1 MPSPESTFP
10 AWRQPG
16 VTDGHVPELL
26 QTTLGELDLAKTSK
40 EVWGTILQLG
50 TTVRLPYIDLVYK
63 APHQTEQAA
72 KVWKNYNSDWLDRVL
87 GASHHCPWTEFRAP
101 LIQGLT
107 PRLAGQQFLD
117 KDTKTTAPLESAY
130 EAAASNG
137 LTSSFVVPVSMHAPP
152 YKGTLSFSGDASR
165 RETLAILRAHG
176 WALQTVALVGF
187 TKLITTQLRE
197 FSADANI
204 TEKQSDILR
213 LLGEGLK
220 DREIADCLGV
230 TVSAVR
236 QRMTSMSKNTG
247 LHTRAELAAL
257 AMSLGLLSDP
267 TQPRDATET
276 NGQISLKTAAKR
288 TSGWGIR
295 RPQAQR

>member
-1 MPSPESTFP
+1 M
-10 AWRQPG
+10 
-16 VTDGHVPELL
+16 PELL
-26 QTTLGELDLAKTSK
+26 QTTLRELDLAKTSK

-63 APHQTEQAA
+63 APHQSEQAA
-72 KVWKNYNSDWLDRVL
+72 TVWKNYNSDWLDRAL
-87 GASHHCPWTEFRAP
+87 GASHHCPWTAFRAP
-101 LIQGLT
+101 LTQGLT

-137 LTSSFVVPVSMHAPP
+137 LPSSFVVPVSMHAPP

-197 FSADANI
+197 FSAGANI

>member
-50 TTVRLPYIDLVYK
+50 TTVRLPYVDLVYK
-63 APHQTEQAA
+63 APNQTDTPA
-72 KVWKNYNSDWLDRVL
+72 KVWKNYNSDWLDRAL
-87 GASHHCPWTEFRAP
+87 GASHHCPWSAFRAP
-101 LIQGLT
+101 LTQGLT

-117 KDTKTTAPLESAY
+117 KDTKITVPLESAY

-137 LTSSFVVPVSMHAPP
+137 LPSSFVVPVSMHAPP

-187 TKLITTQLRE
+187 NKLITTQLRE
-197 FSADANI
+197 FSAGANI

>member
-40 EVWGTILQLG
+40 DVWGTILQLG
-50 TTVRLPYIDLVYK
+50 TTVRLPYVDLVYK

-72 KVWKNYNSDWLDRVL
+72 TVWKNYNSDWLDRAL
-87 GASHHCPWTEFRAP
+87 GTSHQCPWTAFRAP
-101 LIQGLT
+101 LTQGLT
-107 PRLAGQQFLD
+107 PRLAGQQFLE

-176 WALQTVALVGF
+176 WALQTVAIVGF

-197 FSADANI
+197 FSAGANI

-267 TQPRDATET
+267 TQPRGASET